1 MKKRT
6 ITLGVA
12 LFTIMGLQAQN
23 NTDIKKETV
32 IRKVTTTDKYN
43 KTIKIIEK
51 VDNEVDVLNVKENN
65 TINQNVSKIT
75 NKTDANNVIVDET
88 IVDTQRQME
97 DAKADA
103 EAKAKIQNNIKR
115 ELEKSKINQANQENL
130 KKAKYDVNIK
140 MLELERAE
148 RKAVLS
154 KKIGQSAEQ
163 AKKKSVEVKNAQKAY
178 NEALEKATK
187 AEMLM
192 EKMKPSY

>member
-192 EKMKPSY
+192 EKM